1 MRYLGFVSTS
11 SEITSPDLFQTE
23 KVVRELET
31 DFFFRFQANL
41 QMKAIQ

>member
-1 MRYLGFVSTS
+1 MRGHFVHRAALALHLGLQ
-11 SEITSPDLFQTE
+11 IE
-23 KVVRELET
+23 KLVRELQT